1 MQFIATTTE
10 KGVTERLFDLTVAGE
25 RAPGV
30 LWTPEGAR
38 GPRPLVLMGHGGTQ
52 HKKVENLMALAGQY
66 ARRLGY
72 AVAALDAPGHGE
84 RVTPEEAERNRAE
97 VEAVFRAGAAGQGA
111 GFSPERLRA
120 MAERGVK
127 AAAEWKAAL
136 NALQTLDFVGD
147 AGPVGYW
154 GLSMGTAFGV
164 PFVGSEPRIT
174 AALLGLAGLRAGQA
188 AFEAAANNIKCPV
201 LYIFQWEDEV
211 APRESGIALFNAF
224 GATEKTMHINPGR
237 HVEIPPH
244 EAPTWEAF
252 FRRHLGVAEGA
263 TA

>member
-1 MQFIATTTE
+1 MQFSQETTS
-10 KGVTERLFDLTVAGE
+10 KGVTERLFDLTVGGE
-25 RAPGV
+25 RIPGV
-30 LWTPEGAR
+30 VWAPEGAK

-97 VEAVFRAGAAGQGA
+97 VEAVFRAGAAGSTA
-111 GFSPERLRA
+111 GPSPERLKA
-120 MAERGVK
+120 MAERGAK
-127 AAAEWKAAL
+127 ATAEWKATL
-136 NALQTLDFVGD
+136 DALQTCDFIG
-147 AGPVGYW
+147 AKGPVGYW

-174 AALLGLAGLRAGQA
+174 AALLGLAGLRAGQT

-211 APRESGIALFNAF
+211 APRDSGIALFNAF

-237 HVEIPPH
+237 HVEIPPF
-244 EAPTWEAF
+244 EAPTWEDF
-252 FRRHLGVAEGA
+252 FKRHLGVGA
-263 TA
+263 GVTA